1 MRGGTCETAR
11 RTANSP
17 DLRQAFRPFS
27 EISGTE
33 RHTMTGLSILLQS
46 VLAIVLVSLALFSL
60 QLGTLAFLRWL
71 LPSRQP
77 RAPGLPEEA
86 LPRVLVQLPV
96 CDEGA
101 LAVRVAAAAARLDW
115 PRDRLEVQVLD
126 DGPREKH
133 EALAASIARV
143 TPDGVNVAVLHRG
156 ERAGFKAGNLA
167 FGLKHS
173 DAPFV
178 AVFDADFVPPS
189 DFLKRMVPAL
199 MEDCGLAFVQARW
212 GHANRYRNWLTRA
225 QGFLLDS
232 HFAVEQEARFR
243 AGLPIS
249 FNGTAGVWSRA
260 AIDHGGGWTGDTLT
274 EDLDLSIRC
283 ALRGW
288 RGAMISDLEVPGE
301 LPETAAAWRAQ
312 QARWTKGHA
321 QVARKII
328 PEIWTSN
335 FPLWKKA
342 AVTLQICQFSFY
354 TLAFASAVI
363 SLTLMAMGVVYLKT
377 VAGLGLIVTAI
388 GLLASVSY
396 LYMGQV
402 MLGREYAPFFLR
414 SLLLAIVFP
423 SGLILANTRATF
435 EAFSNVKSVFQR
447 TPKAGAAH
455 IGSWRGRP
463 ELFVGVLL
471 PVFALTE
478 QAWSAPFFAFAA
490 AGLLSI
496 GAMGWTGA
504 APSPA
509 RDITPGE

>member
-1 MRGGTCETAR
+1 
-11 RTANSP
+11 
-17 DLRQAFRPFS
+17 
-27 EISGTE
+27 
-33 RHTMTGLSILLQS
+33 MTGLSILLQS
-46 VLAIVLVSLALFSL
+46 VLAFVLVSLALLSI
-60 QLGTLAFLRWL
+60 QLGTLALLRWL
-71 LPSRQP
+71 LPARSVRIP
-77 RAPGLPEEA
+77 LLPDEA

-115 PRDRLEVQVLD
+115 PHDRLEIQVLD
-126 DGPREKH
+126 DGPADKH
-133 EALAASIARV
+133 DMLVAAIARV
-143 TPDGVNVAVLHRG
+143 TPNGVRMNVLRRG
-156 ERAGFKAGNLA
+156 ERTGFKAGNLA
-167 FGLKHS
+167 FGLKHC

-178 AVFDADFVPPS
+178 AIFDADFVPPS

-199 MEDCGLAFVQARW
+199 MADPGLAFVQARW
-212 GHANRYRNWLTRA
+212 GHANRNRNWLTRA

-283 ALRGW
+283 ALKGW
-288 RGAMISDLEVPGE
+288 RAAMISDVEVPGE
-301 LPETAAAWRAQ
+301 LPETASAWRAQ

-321 QVARKII
+321 QVARKLL
-328 PEIWTSN
+328 PDVWMSS

-342 AVTLQICQFSFY
+342 LVMLQITQFCFY
-354 TLAFASAVI
+354 TLAFASAAI

-402 MLGREYAPFFLR
+402 MLGREYAPFFMR

-435 EAFSNVKSVFQR
+435 EAFSNAQSVFTR
-447 TPKAGAAH
+447 TPKAGAAQ
-455 IGSWRGRP
+455 IGGWRGSP
-463 ELFVGVLL
+463 ELVAGILL

-496 GAMGWTGA
+496 GAMGWSGGA
-504 APSPA
+504 RTPA
-509 RDITPGE
+509 RDIPPAE